1 MVGGGAAHPIGDG
14 FGVAALDAGRF
25 ELAGTRMGDSRPI
38 GQS

>member
-1 MVGGGAAHPIGDG
+1 MVGGG
-14 FGVAALDAGRF
+14 AALDAGRF